1 MRRGAARVI
10 ALALI
15 LSTPRA
21 WGADNRSLD
30 EPPSLATQVHA
41 IFQVKCVECHGSDLP
56 RPKGKFGYVL
66 DLSRVAANPKMIVPG
81 KPAQPE
87 LYQMLV
93 HNEMPDPK
101 GDSPPLTRT
110 EKDIVK
116 HWIEAARPLMYLR
129 STRMPRLD

>member
-1 MRRGAARVI
+1 VRRGVAGAL

-21 WGADNRSLD
+21 WEADNRSLD

-41 IFQVKCVECHGSDLP
+41 IFQARCVECHGSDLP

-66 DLSRVAANPKMIVPG
+66 DLARVAANPKMIVPD
-81 KPAQPE
+81 KSAQSE
-87 LYQMLV
+87 FYQMLV

-101 GDSPPLTRT
+101 GIVPP
-110 EKDIVK
+110 
-116 HWIEAARPLMYLR
+116 
-129 STRMPRLD
+129 